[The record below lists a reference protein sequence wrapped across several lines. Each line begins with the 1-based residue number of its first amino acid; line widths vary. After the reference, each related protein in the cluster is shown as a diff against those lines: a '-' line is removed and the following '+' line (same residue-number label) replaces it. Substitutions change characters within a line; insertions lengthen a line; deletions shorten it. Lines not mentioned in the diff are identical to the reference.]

1 MSLEH
6 LHASAQMESMF
17 IQTEDTPNPAT
28 LKFLPGRDVVGKE
41 GTIREVT
48 RGDDVSR
55 APLAEMLFM
64 IPDVHRV
71 FFGTDY
77 ISVTRGEE
85 AQWKHLKPAVLGA
98 IMDFYVAGGVPL
110 LDQLQEGSVD
120 EQVYEGETLE
130 IVEQIKELIELRV
143 RPAVAQDGGDI
154 VFRHFDVE
162 DGSVY
167 LEMRGACAGCPS
179 STMTLKSGIEN
190 LLKHYVPEVTR
201 VEQAVG

>member
-1 MSLEH
+1 
-6 LHASAQMESMF
+6 MF

-28 LKFLPGRDVVGKE
+28 LKFLPGKDVTGEGNPPRDIE
-41 GTIREVT
+41 
-48 RGDDVSR
+48 RGGDVSA

-64 IPDVHRV
+64 IPDVTRV
-71 FFGTDY
+71 FFGSDFV
-77 ISVTRGEE
+77 SVSKSES

-98 IMDFYVAGGVPL
+98 IMDFYVAGGTAL
-110 LDQLQEGSVD
+110 LEASAEED
-120 EQVYEGETLE
+120 ERVYEGETLE
-130 IVEQIKELIELRV
+130 IVEQIKELIDLRV

-154 VFRHFDVE
+154 VFKHFDDA
-162 DGSVY
+162 DGAVY

-201 VEQAVG
+201 VEQSV